1 MNDHAVAS
9 QSVKDIQTTQAA
21 RDVGDW
27 LLAEMPS
34 SVREVNVYPGS
45 ASGLAFEFEN
55 GGWNLVVD
63 VSRDGMMLFSGE
75 QIAGIREIE
84 PYPFDACS
92 PAMVGL
98 ISGLSAA
105 NDR

>member
-1 MNDHAVAS
+1 MNHHAAAS
-9 QSVKDIQTTQAA
+9 QRVRDIRTTQAA

-34 SVREVNVYPGS
+34 SVRQVNVYPGS

-63 VSRDGMMLFSGE
+63 VSRDGVMLFSGE
-75 QIAGIREIE
+75 HVAGTREIE

-92 PAMVGL
+92 PALVGR
-98 ISGLSAA
+98 IAGLSAA